1 MPRETEPI
9 TQTPQDRGVEETHP
23 AFGMAVVTRSS
34 GTSRPLFQS
43 DLTHRETM
51 NLSIHTASRSRD
63 LNSDWVHAED
73 QIIEVEMSLAQW
85 GQLVSSV
92 GLGSGTPV
100 TIRHLPGRHLVPD
113 LPYEPRIQKNLDEV
127 DGTVDK
133 LLERIARDL
142 AVLTEVI
149 ENKRGVKATREALR
163 NLSSSVANAKS
174 NTGFAV
180 KTLTEAAE
188 QVLSQTRADIEAQ
201 VLQAT
206 RTQGL
211 SIEQVPQHPLDEITA
226 EIEQSSNNPEGGE

>member
-9 TQTPQDRGVEETHP
+9 THTPKDRGVDETHP

-63 LNSDWVHAED
+63 LNSDWVHADDE
-73 QIIEVEMSLAQW
+73 IIEVEMSLAQW

-100 TIRHLPGRHLVPD
+100 TIRHLPDNHLVPD
-113 LPYEPRIQKNLDEV
+113 LPYQPRIQRNLDEV

-133 LLERIARDL
+133 LLEHIAGDL
-142 AVLTEVI
+142 EVLTDVI
-149 ENKRGVKATREALR
+149 ENKRGIKATREALR
-163 NLSSSVANAKS
+163 NLTSSVKNTKS
-174 NTGFAV
+174 NTNFAV

-206 RTQGL
+206 QAQGL
-211 SIEQVPQHPLDEITA
+211 SIEQVPQHPLGEITT
-226 EIEQSSNNPEGGE
+226 EIEQSNDNPEGGE

>member
-9 TQTPQDRGVEETHP
+9 THTPKDRGVDETHP

-63 LNSDWVHAED
+63 LNSDWVHADDE
-73 QIIEVEMSLAQW
+73 IIEVEMSLAQW

-100 TIRHLPGRHLVPD
+100 TIRHLPDNHLVPD
-113 LPYEPRIQKNLDEV
+113 LPYEPRIQRNLDEV

-142 AVLTEVI
+142 EVLTDVI
-149 ENKRGVKATREALR
+149 ENKRGIKATREALR
-163 NLSSSVANAKS
+163 NLSSSVANAKG
-174 NTGFAV
+174 NTRFAV

-206 RTQGL
+206 RAQGL
-211 SIEQVPQHPLDEITA
+211 SIEQVPQHPLGEIAT
-226 EIEQSSNNPEGGE
+226 EIEQSNDNPEGGE